1 MSRKLTRKQ
10 IRKAKHAR
18 RKLLSHSYAF
28 FQKSFQVS
36 EIRPKQI
43 IDQTKK
49 IDILESAELNINP
62 LSATLVLNGLRKN
75 EQNFALIWS
84 KLMLT

>member
-28 FQKSFQVS
+28 IQKSFQVS

-62 LSATLVLNGLRKN
+62 LSASV
-75 EQNFALIWS
+75 ALKSIDWF
-84 KLMLT
+84 LYEGNTGT